1 MNFERNIGRSVILR
15 GPFIYRRQKPSRTE
29 AFSNSQIFKLTS
41 PFARYIRDMFQSACK
56 SVRESLFGVRSSS
69 RLEDGQMT
77 FGTGTGFL
85 VAPNVC
91 VTASHVIH
99 HKGDWRLP
107 IQSNLQVIRAPE
119 IGGQMQKAEL
129 IADFPNKDL
138 AFLRIEHKSDTPIVK
153 MSTAE
158 RLRGEQ
164 VGSLGFPLATMKR
177 FRQQQAFVLIERF
190 QSGFISARYR
200 ENRGGTALNII
211 ETDTNI
217 YSGSSG
223 CPGFDVDA
231 NVFGLLSATK
241 TDRQQRGEAYRLAIS
256 MWIPSHEIIDAARV
270 AGIRGWEE
278 IEG

>member
-1 MNFERNIGRSVILR
+1 
-15 GPFIYRRQKPSRTE
+15 
-29 AFSNSQIFKLTS
+29 
-41 PFARYIRDMFQSACK
+41 MFQSSCK
-56 SVRESLFGVRSSS
+56 SIRESLFGIRSSS
-69 RLEDGQMT
+69 KKEDGQMT

-85 VAPNVC
+85 IAPNVC

-99 HKGDWRLP
+99 QNGDWRLP

-119 IGGQMQKAEL
+119 IGGQMKKAEL

-138 AFLRIEHKSDTPIVK
+138 AFLRIEHSPDVPVVEL
-153 MSTAE
+153 SVDE
-158 RLRGEQ
+158 RQRGEQ

-200 ENRGGTALNII
+200 ENRGGTPLNII

-223 CPGFDVDA
+223 CPGFTTDA
-231 NVFGLLSATK
+231 KVFGLLSATK
-241 TDRQQRGEAYRLAIS
+241 TDRSQKGEAYRLAIA
-256 MWIPSHEIIDAARV
+256 MWIPSIEIIDAARV
-270 AGIRGWEE
+270 AGIRKWDTDDF
-278 IEG
+278 